1 MKNKIIKYIRN
12 TFLGVIIA
20 GVVYTGFVA
29 RSDVYNKEK
38 QKEFIKN
45 KADITHKYNIA
56 SLHMHSVYSDR
67 IMGIEELVNNSIKE
81 DYSIIAVSDYNNN
94 DFNILESCANSES
107 GFNFD
112 LEKINGYT
120 LKIIDSF
127 DNDNDNKKDIVYLL
141 KASEIMAKEG
151 VEVLGI
157 GYTNKPD
164 SYQPLENIINEL
176 KEQDALIMAPHPA
189 VLILGGMGEENIKK
203 YADSLDGIEINGSI
217 PVPACYFYNKKA
229 EEWSKKY
236 NIPLVS
242 NSDAHLIGIY
252 FNTYAT
258 LISKE
263 NFDENNLNDYIRKN
277 LQEGKYRLIQ
287 FKPESLRL
295 HPWVINIIL
304 KNIANIQRFSAKL
317 KDFP

>member
-229 EEWSKKY
+229 EKWSKKY

-242 NSDAHLIGIY
+242 NPDAHLTGIY

-277 LQEGKYRLIQ
+277 TKEGKYMLIQ

-295 HPWVINIIL
+295 HPWVINIL
-304 KNIANIQRFSAKL
+304 LRKLAKAL
-317 KDFP
+317 

>member
-1 MKNKIIKYIRN
+1 MKNKIIRYIRN
-12 TFLGVIIA
+12 VVAGTIIA
-20 GVVYTGFVA
+20 GIIYTGFVA

-38 QKEFIKN
+38 QEEFIKN
-45 KADITHKYNIA
+45 KAEITQKYNI
-56 SLHMHSVYSDR
+56 SSFHMHTVYSD
-67 IMGIEELVNNSIKE
+67 GIKTIDELINDSFKE
-81 DYSIIAVSDYNNN
+81 DYSIIAVSDHNNN
-94 DFNILESCANSES
+94 NFFNILESCADKES

-112 LEKINGYT
+112 LEKVNNYT

-141 KASEIMAKEG
+141 KASEIMAQEG

-157 GYTNKPD
+157 GYANKPD

-176 KEQDALIMAPHPA
+176 KEQGALIMAPHPA

-203 YADSLDGIEINGSI
+203 YADILDGIEINGSI

-229 EEWSKKY
+229 EKWSEKY

-242 NSDAHLIGIY
+242 NPDAHIIGIY
-252 FNTYAT
+252 FNTYAN

-277 LQEGKYRLIQ
+277 IKEGKYMLIQ

-295 HPWVINIIL
+295 HPWVINIL
-304 KNIANIQRFSAKL
+304 LRKL
-317 KDFP
+317 VRNMNN

>member
-1 MKNKIIKYIRN
+1 MKNKIIRYIRN
-12 TFLGVIIA
+12 IVSGTIIA
-20 GVVYTGFVA
+20 GMLYTGFVA
-29 RSDVYNKEK
+29 GSDIYNKKK
-38 QKEFIKN
+38 QEEFIKN
-45 KADITHKYNIA
+45 KAEITQEYNI
-56 SLHMHSVYSDR
+56 SSFHMHTVYSDG
-67 IMGIEELVNNSIKE
+67 IMGIEDLINGSFKE
-81 DYSIIAVSDYNNN
+81 DYSIIAVTDHNNN
-94 DFNILESCANSES
+94 EFYNILESCVNNKS

-112 LEKINGYT
+112 LEKINDYT

-141 KASEIMAKEG
+141 KASEIMAQEG

-157 GYTNKPD
+157 CYVDKPD

-189 VLILGGMGEENIKK
+189 VLMVCGMGEENIKK

-229 EEWSKKY
+229 EKWSKKY

-242 NSDAHLIGIY
+242 NPDAHIIGIY
-252 FNTYAT
+252 FNTYAN

-263 NFDENNLNDYIRKN
+263 NFDENNIRDYIRKN
-277 LQEGKYRLIQ
+277 LKEGKYMLIQ
-287 FKPESLRL
+287 FNPESLRL
-295 HPWVINIIL
+295 HPWVINIL
-304 KNIANIQRFSAKL
+304 LRKL
-317 KDFP
+317 ARSMNN